1 MSIIE
6 LEDIERIVEIKKGG
20 QIIFV
25 LQVYDPSA
33 GVLLAANEVQVRQNE
48 NQKALTSMTEKISNE
63 QDEKIKEE
71 LSLEY
76 AQLEKK
82 GMEISFDFIKCMVR
96 NYKDI
101 ENDLKYMNI
110 NYLGQLVQ
118 AVQEEF
124 SKTKDSKKKLVALSK
139 KNSGE
144 SNSEKLAM

>member
-6 LEDIERIVEIKKGG
+6 LEDIERKVEIKKGG
-20 QIIFV
+20 QTLFV
-25 LQVYDPSA
+25 LFVHDPSA
-33 GVLLAANEVQVRQNE
+33 GVLLAVNEVQVRQNE
-48 NQKALTSMTEKISNE
+48 NQKAMNSLMTKIGIE

-71 LSLEY
+71 LNLEY

-82 GMEISFDFIKCMVR
+82 GMEISFDFIKCMVK
-96 NYKDI
+96 NYADI

-118 AVQEEF
+118 NVQEEF
-124 SKTKDSKKKLVALSK
+124 SKTKDSKKKLVASSK

-144 SNSEKLAM
+144 SNSEKLAI

>member
-33 GVLLAANEVQVRQNE
+33 GVLLASNEVQVRQNE

>member
-48 NQKALTSMTEKISNE
+48 NQKALTSMAEKISNE

-101 ENDLKYMNI
+101 ETDLKYMNI

>member
-48 NQKALTSMTEKISNE
+48 NQKALINMTEKISNE

-76 AQLEKK
+76 ARLEKN

>member
-76 AQLEKK
+76 ARLEKN

-101 ENDLKYMNI
+101 ETDLKYMNI

-144 SNSEKLAM
+144 SNSEKLAI

>member
-63 QDEKIKEE
+63 QDEKVKEE

>member
-76 AQLEKK
+76 ARLEKN

>member
-76 AQLEKK
+76 AQLEKN

>member
-48 NQKALTSMTEKISNE
+48 NQKALTSMAEKISNE